1 MFENLAFSSVG
12 EFLQMGK
19 YALHV
24 WAVYGIFA
32 VFIFV
37 NLFLPRIERKRFI
50 AEQKSRALREAQ
62 INSARENSSGESV

>member
-1 MFENLAFSSVG
+1 MLENLAFSSVS
-12 EFLQMGK
+12 EFFQMGR

-37 NLFLPRIERKRFI
+37 NLYLPRLERKRFI
-50 AEQKSRALREAQ
+50 AEQKRRALREAQ
-62 INSARENSSGESV
+62 MTSARNSSSGEKV